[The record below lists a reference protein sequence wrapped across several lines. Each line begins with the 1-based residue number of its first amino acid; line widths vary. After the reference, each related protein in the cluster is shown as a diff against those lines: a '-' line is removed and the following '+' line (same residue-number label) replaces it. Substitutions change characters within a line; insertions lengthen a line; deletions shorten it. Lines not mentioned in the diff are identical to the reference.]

1 MATHDKYETDILRAL
16 QKIAGSLEKI
26 EKKMPDQPDFPMEK
40 HFLGLKKI
48 RRKRIMNASMIEF
61 DKDAVD
67 IECDKCHKKLS
78 FGKDK
83 IHLSMGPY
91 TLCDECYK
99 AVKKFIEED

>member
-1 MATHDKYETDILRAL
+1 MKT
-16 QKIAGSLEKI
+16 
-26 EKKMPDQPDFPMEK
+26 PM
-40 HFLGLKKI
+40 F
-48 RRKRIMNASMIEF
+48 EF

-67 IECDKCHKKLS
+67 IECDKCHKKLL

-99 AVKKFIEED
+99 AVEKFIEED